1 MSRYDGP
8 IVDAHQHF
16 WEPSLGRIPWLRP
29 DAHIAFRY
37 GEYDAIKR
45 DYLPPDLLADAGPL
59 RVVGTVSMETEWD
72 PDDPLGEIAHIESVQ
87 RRFGLPDAAVAHA
100 VLADPKVEAVLER
113 LADRPIVRAVRN
125 KPGQSRRAAAEPTL
139 ISDDQWRRGYALLAA
154 YGLDFEL
161 QTAWWHL
168 DEAIRLGR
176 TFPDISITI
185 NHTGLPADRSR
196 DGIESWAAAL
206 ARIAQLP
213 HVWLKISGIGVRGVP
228 WTVEANREIVERA
241 ASVFG
246 PDRIMFASNFPV
258 DRLTGSYQGIMG
270 GFLDITSSWSPDEQR
285 GAFAENA
292 VRRYRLDPDVLE
304 RLSAPTEPSPALPA
318 WCL

>member
-37 GEYDAIKR
+37 GDYGPIKR
-45 DYLPPDLLADAGPL
+45 DYLPPELLADACPL

-72 PDDPLGEIAHIESVQ
+72 RDDPLGEIDHIEGVR

-100 VLADPKVEAVLER
+100 VLADPNVEAVLEH

-125 KPGQSRRAAAEPTL
+125 KPGQAAGPQRAAAGPTL
-139 ISDDQWRRGYALLAA
+139 MSDDQWRRGYALLPA

-161 QTAWWHL
+161 QAAWWHL
-168 DEAIRLGR
+168 DEAVRLGR
-176 TFPDISITI
+176 AFPDISITI

-196 DGIESWAAAL
+196 EGLESWAASL

-228 WTVEANREIVERA
+228 WTVDANREIVERA
-241 ASVFG
+241 ASLFG

-258 DRLTGSYQGIMG
+258 DGLTGSYQDIMG
-270 GFLDITSSWSPDEQR
+270 GFLEITLSWSPDEQR
-285 GAFAENA
+285 KAFAENA
-292 VRRYRLDPDVLE
+292 VRRYRLDPVVLE
-304 RLSAPTEPSPALPA
+304 RLSAPMARVAT
-318 WCL
+318 